1 MRPPIFHPIV
11 FTFLAT
17 YSPRERLVRHTRGH
31 VDLGV
36 AGAGEYTCVASTD
49 LDKATSGVARV
60 AVRPVLVVSVP
71 RTRLEA
77 VEGAGL
83 SLECRHEGGAEVA
96 VTWYKDH
103 RERIT
108 SGPESLELSSVLTSH
123 SGNYTCNVDD
133 GLQSVNSTDV
143 MVRVYRQTVV
153 SIHPREHHLL
163 VGDNMTLTCEVS
175 REGNYLDP
183 ETSLHWLREEEVIRT
198 EKISG
203 IHSLTLAG
211 VSAGDAGRYRCAVQ
225 SELERCRHQYFP
237 KI

>member
-1 MRPPIFHPIV
+1 M
-11 FTFLAT
+11 
-17 YSPRERLVRHTRGH
+17 
-31 VDLGV
+31 
-36 AGAGEYTCVASTD
+36 
-49 LDKATSGVARV
+49 
-60 AVRPVLVVSVP
+60 RPVLTVSVP

-83 SLECRHEGGAEVA
+83 SLECRHDSGAEVA
-96 VTWYKDH
+96 VTWYKDHRERITWYKDH

-108 SGPESLELSSVLTSH
+108 SGPESLELDSVLTSH

-143 MVRVYRQTVV
+143 MVRVYSQTVV

-163 VGDNMTLTCEVS
+163 VGDNMTLTCEMS

-198 EKISG
+198 EEISG

-211 VSAGDAGRYRCAVQ
+211 ASAEDAGRYSCAVQ

-237 KI
+237 KIWEEF